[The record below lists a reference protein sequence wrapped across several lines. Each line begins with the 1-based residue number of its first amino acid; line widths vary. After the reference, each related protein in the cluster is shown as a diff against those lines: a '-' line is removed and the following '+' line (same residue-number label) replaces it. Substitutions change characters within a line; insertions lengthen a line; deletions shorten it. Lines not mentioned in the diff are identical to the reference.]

1 MSLINN
7 YLKLVTSEHRD
18 KPKYTEMLTSLLQ
31 YSEDVFTLAVGV
43 DDEFDVD
50 LAIGAQ
56 EDILG
61 VIVGSK
67 RTLDF
72 IPSKGLSSFLDNS
85 VYRTLLRA
93 KIAQNMWKGGILD
106 LRDLWVTLFETSIVI
121 RDNQDMTID
130 VTIINNMLD
139 QLTKELIVNGLIV
152 PKPQSVQMNI
162 LFADEAVFGY
172 DMETNVIRGYDHARW
187 ANNSSADDIFA
198 YDRDDANE
206 KMHGY
211 DKGNWL

>member
-31 YSEDVFTLAVGV
+31 YSEDIFTLAVGV

-50 LAIGAQ
+50 LATGAQ

-61 VIVGSK
+61 VIVGST
-67 RTLDF
+67 RTLTF
-72 IPSKGLSSFLDNS
+72 QPSKGLSSILENS
-85 VYRTLLRA
+85 IYRTLLRA

-106 LRDLWVTLFETSIVI
+106 LYELWLTLFESGIVI

-130 VTIINNMLD
+130 VTIVNSMLD

-152 PKPQSVQMNI
+152 PKPQSVRMNI
-162 LFADEAVFGY
+162 FFADEAVFGY
-172 DMETNVIRGYDHARW
+172 DMDTSVVRGYDHARW
-187 ANNSSADDIFA
+187 ANNISENDIFA
-198 YDRDDANE
+198 YDRDDENE

-211 DKGNWL
+211 DKGIWS